1 MDGRIFMD
9 GVDKG
14 GKMAKCRMQD
24 VCDAKAEVNCRG
36 FYMEDDV
43 DHRCLIYIGDYVLE
57 SLINHYKEQDEGGV
71 YKIASV
77 INENLLRTAI
87 VSAVMK
93 IADNGGKRALAEKN
107 DGDAWMGEA

>member
-1 MDGRIFMD
+1 MHGRNFMD
-9 GVDKG
+9 GVDTG
-14 GKMAKCRMQD
+14 GEMAKCRMQD
-24 VCDAKAEVNCRG
+24 VCDAKTQVNCNG
-36 FYMEDDV
+36 VYLDSDV

-57 SLINHYKEQDEGGV
+57 SLINHYRERDEGGV

-93 IADNGGKRALAEKN
+93 IADNGGKRELAEKG
-107 DGDAWMGEA
+107 DSDAWMG